1 MQSGFCTTARQRER
15 EAEDQEMEVETLR
28 SFVQQKNP
36 LFHSHHFHHLLY
48 RFFSLCCEC
57 DFFFMFSFFFG
68 KREFR
73 FDGGSEHSIGQSI
86 GLAWFSAGINV
97 VGIAKGWRG
106 LIVWH
111 LLSSLGSQ
119 EGYCW
124 GEYGFQHS

>member
-1 MQSGFCTTARQRER
+1 MARWRER

-36 LFHSHHFHHLLY
+36 LYHSHHFHHLLY
-48 RFFSLCCEC
+48 PFFFLCCKC
-57 DFFFMFSFFFG
+57 DFFFMFSVFLE
-68 KREFR
+68 RETGSVFR
-73 FDGGSEHSIGQSI
+73 FDGGSDHGIGQSI

-111 LLSSLGSQ
+111 LLSSPGSQ
-119 EGYCW
+119 ERYC
-124 GEYGFQHS
+124 

>member
-48 RFFSLCCEC
+48 PFFSLCCTC
-57 DFFFMFSFFFG
+57 DFFFMFCFFFRG
-68 KREFR
+68 GWGGAGSVFR
-73 FDGGSEHSIGQSI
+73 FDGGSDHSLVQSI
-86 GLAWFSAGINV
+86 GLAWFSAGVNV

-111 LLSSLGSQ
+111 LLSSPGSQ
-119 EGYCW
+119 EEYC
-124 GEYGFQHS
+124 